1 MNDYN
6 WEERNIITFDR
17 PEDVALYTNDLHVW
31 YGTNEAIKGIDL
43 QFEKNKITA
52 LIGPSGCGK
61 STYLRSLN
69 RMNDGICEYERT
81 GQLCTR
87 VSMSIRKKSMSMKC
101 ANGLAWFFNVQILS
115 VNQFMTISHLL
126 CVVMVKKNKK
136 KLDEIVETKFETSRS
151 VGSSQR
157 QPG

>member
-69 RMNDGICEYERT
+69 RMNDGIANTKVT
-81 GQLCTR
+81 GQIMYKGVDVNTKE
-87 VSMSIRKKSMSMKC
+87 VDVYEMRKRIGMV
-101 ANGLAWFFNVQILS
+101 FNVQILS

-126 CVVMVKKNKK
+126 CVVMVKRTRRN
-136 KLDEIVETKFETSRS
+136 
-151 VGSSQR
+151 
-157 QPG
+157 